1 MFSHVTYINKQFL
14 IVRINFSQLI
24 VSLTA
29 TVPHMRSLTRSSAGL
44 PAVTPF
50 SPPPPLP
57 ETPVK
62 PSHISQ
68 LGPLPPTQHRSEG
81 PHTTH
86 PVAVPCH
93 YPFFEIDTCSPL
105 LSPRTRDH
113 VSLAIQNS
121 WAESTVKRYSGTIKQ
136 YILFCDTERVPDHL
150 RFPAD
155 EFVLCAFAAS
165 SLGKHARTTPRNRLS
180 ALKAWHLAHNMEWK
194 GSSRLRFV
202 LNGVHNLSPSSA
214 RLPLR
219 PPINAKML
227 SQLIEN
233 LNLASH
239 LDAAVAACAV
249 TAFWGQ
255 CRLGELL
262 PTSVASPLAV
272 AFPTCSGLRKS
283 TRNHHA
289 FLLRLPRTKTRRHG
303 EDIVLVSQDSPINPI
318 SLLNN
323 TIQVNGIPEEGH
335 IFSYK
340 SSNGFSPLTKP
351 LFLRRCNEIWQA
363 LGYPHTTGHC
373 FRIGGTTELLIASTP
388 PDVVKATGRWSSESF
403 LRYWRSLDDI
413 APLHIRNIH
422 KRKHRLRNRYSTTSV
437 G

>member
-1 MFSHVTYINKQFL
+1 
-14 IVRINFSQLI
+14 
-24 VSLTA
+24 
-29 TVPHMRSLTRSSAGL
+29 MRSLTRSSAGL

-50 SPPPPLP
+50 PVSPTLP
-57 ETPVK
+57 QTPVK
-62 PSHISQ
+62 PFRLSHLISP
-68 LGPLPPTQHRSEG
+68 PLNQHFPAGSY
-81 PHTTH
+81 TTH
-86 PVAVPCH
+86 PVGSPDH
-93 YPFFEIDTCSPL
+93 YPFFDVGMDSSL
-105 LSPRTRDH
+105 LSPRARNH
-113 VSLAIQNS
+113 VSLAIRNG

-136 YILFCDTERVPDHL
+136 YVHFCDMEHVPEHL

-180 ALKAWHLAHNMEWK
+180 ALKAWHLAHNLEWK

-202 LNGVHNLSPSSA
+202 LNGVHNLSPNTS

-227 SQLIEN
+227 SQLVDN
-233 LNLASH
+233 LNLGSH
-239 LDAAVAACAV
+239 FDAAVAACAV

-262 PTSVASPLAV
+262 PTSLASPLTTS
-272 AFPTCSGLRKS
+272 FPTCLGLRKS
-283 TRNHHA
+283 PRNHHA
-289 FLLRLPRTKTRRHG
+289 YLLRLPQTKTCRHG
-303 EDIVLVSQDSPINPI
+303 EDIVLVAQRFPINPI
-318 SLLNN
+318 SLLEN
-323 TIQVNGIPEEGH
+323 TIQVNGISGDGH

-340 SSNGFSPLTKP
+340 TSDGFLPLTKP
-351 LFLRRCNEIWQA
+351 LFLRRCNEIWCA

-373 FRIGGTTELLIASTP
+373 FRIGGTTELLIAGTP

-413 APLHIRNIH
+413 APLHIRNLH
-422 KRKHRLRNRYSTTSV
+422 KRRHRFLKR
-437 G
+437 